1 MPTTM
6 LYMQDNYIKTFDAQV
21 VSVGE
26 NYVVLDKT
34 AFYPLGGGQESD
46 QGILKFNEQSNVITS
61 VRRESGEV
69 RHFLENLEIL
79 PKVRDTVTCELD
91 WERRYT
97 HMRYHTAIHILSRYM
112 QLEFDAEVVGNNI
125 STRNGRADFNLTVA
139 LTNEELQ
146 KIELGVNEI
155 IKKNLSVEL
164 NFMPRADAISF
175 LNEKGYQT
183 DYIDMVPASVKTFR
197 IISVGDYDFASCAG
211 THVANSSEI
220 GVIKVIKRRSLG
232 VGKERIT
239 LALASKV

>member
-46 QGILKFNEQSNVITS
+46 QGILKFDEQSNVITG

-69 RHFLENLEIL
+69 RHFLEQPEIL
-79 PKVRDTVTCELD
+79 PKVGDTVTCELD